1 MSPLM
6 DLLIILHILWIS
18 LSIILCIT
26 KKRRTERTESLFDL
40 RADKAETDGS
50 QGPDE
55 KNTPTLGSNE
65 KKAES
70 LTPTAIGTTKPT
82 KCASEVTQPL
92 PASSTPS
99 QPSRVITPPSPMF
112 KSPPPRHPLKAP
124 VKESTPLKYPDAK
137 AKIVEPPAAIKNQP
151 SAAAKPGS
159 INQLSSDS
167 RAAPGDVDAKA
178 VGEAKNQGEC
188 LLCWLQSNC
197 FAADNAD
204 AKLWALKFQWIIT
217 QLKLGAS
224 EMLAGNSKRRTSE
237 G

>member
-178 VGEAKNQGEC
+178 VGEAKNQGGES
-188 LLCWLQSNC
+188 LLNTITKSLR
-197 FAADNAD
+197 
-204 AKLWALKFQWIIT
+204 KVGRLKGGLI
-217 QLKLGAS
+217 
-224 EMLAGNSKRRTSE
+224 RTIVS
-237 G
+237 